1 MLFKFHKYLYI
12 ICLRQPWAPCVTDGI
27 VYHNLQFTSPN
38 EIFIPNIIPIAV
50 WPVLQPV
57 GSQARFYGPSE
68 WQSFQSVGSIFNL
81 PDICVWLSVNVYCRS
96 SLLLIKCSSL
106 FNRCFCICL
115 TSNVSRLK
123 FAKKIA
129 KGIYTY
135 KSILQ
140 YIYI

>member
-38 EIFIPNIIPIAV
+38 EIFIPNIIPSCLASLTAS
-50 WPVLQPV
+50 WFTSQVLWAIRMAIISVCWVNFQPPWYLCV
-57 GSQARFYGPSE
+57 AISE
-68 WQSFQSVGSIFNL
+68 CI
-81 PDICVWLSVNVYCRS
+81 CRS

>member
-38 EIFIPNIIPIAV
+38 EIFIPNIIPSCLASLTAS
-50 WPVLQPV
+50 W
-57 GSQARFYGPSE
+57 FTGPSE